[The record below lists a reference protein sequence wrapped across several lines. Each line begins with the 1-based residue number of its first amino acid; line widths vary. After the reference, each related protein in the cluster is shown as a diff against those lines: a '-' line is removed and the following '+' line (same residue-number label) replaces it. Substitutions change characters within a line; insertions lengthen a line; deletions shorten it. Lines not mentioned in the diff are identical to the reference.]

1 MTKIFQIGLLIG
13 ASIFF
18 LPADARAETKVKPGM
33 VGGTQQPNAL
43 NPPQNP
49 SQSNS
54 PSAPGV
60 ILTYPN
66 NPETKVKCTRDGKP
80 VPC

>member
-1 MTKIFQIGLLIG
+1 MT
-13 ASIFF
+13 ASIVAGLTLFIPQPSF
-18 LPADARAETKVKPGM
+18 SQQGNVQIRPGT
-33 VGGTQQPNAL
+33 VGGTPQPNAT
-43 NPPQNP
+43 NPPSNP
-49 SQSNS
+49 SQAPS

-66 NPETKVKCTRDGKP
+66 NPETKVKCTRDGKE